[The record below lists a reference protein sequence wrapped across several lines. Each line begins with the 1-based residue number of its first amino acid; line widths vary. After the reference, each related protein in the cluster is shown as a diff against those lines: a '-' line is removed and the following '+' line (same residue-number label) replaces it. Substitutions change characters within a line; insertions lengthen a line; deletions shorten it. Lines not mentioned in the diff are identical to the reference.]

1 MSLRLLAIDTTS
13 DHGSIALSEADQVLE
28 EVPLES
34 ADGYAH
40 IVFDAVRDL
49 LHRHDLRLNQLDGF
63 ASAAGPGA
71 FTGVRVGLTAAK
83 GLAEANDRKM
93 VAVSNLEVLAWF
105 GTRALRAPVMDAR
118 RGQVFAAV
126 YDAALRPVQE
136 EVVTE
141 LTPWIAAL
149 PRGDLEIVTLLP
161 MPLDVP
167 RPVIQPPRSLAG
179 AVARIA
185 ALRFAAGLAKDP
197 AEIDANYVRRS
208 DAELLWKDS
217 QAPAPSRK

>member
-1 MSLRLLAIDTTS
+1 MSLRILAIDTTS
-13 DHGSIALSEADQVLE
+13 DHGSIALADADRVLE

-34 ADGYAH
+34 QDGFAH
-40 IVFDAVRDL
+40 ILFDAIRDL
-49 LHRHDLRLNQLDGF
+49 LDRHGLTLRQVDGF

-83 GLAEANDRKM
+83 GLAEANARKV
-93 VAVSNLEVLAWF
+93 VAVSNLEALASF
-105 GTRALRAPVMDAR
+105 GTRALRASVMDAR
-118 RGQVFAAV
+118 RGQVFGAV
-126 YDAALRPVQE
+126 YDAALHPVQE

-141 LTPWIAAL
+141 LAPWLASL
-149 PRGDLEIVTLLP
+149 PKLLPEGDLEIVTSLDLP
-161 MPLDVP
+161 AEVSI
-167 RPVIQPPRSLAG
+167 RVTRPPRVLAG

-185 ALRFAAGLAKDP
+185 AVRFAAGLGKDP

-217 QAPAPSRK
+217 R